1 MELLYEVLAVVGGGG
16 VIVTGL
22 WKLLGGIW
30 RDRIKEHERRKTE
43 VQLEVSRQHF
53 GLRRVQADRFANSQY
68 EVYLQLWE
76 SLQSLHLTVD
86 ALWHKATIQNVAA
99 LAQELK
105 NAKSR
110 IQKWSMFFEDEH
122 YTELLQLIEHLEQF
136 RAGKVTLIDI
146 RKRSDLRLVFP
157 EVVQEQIKQNL
168 VAKEQF
174 ERLLETLRRSF
185 RDRLSRIEVDVA

>member
-1 MELLYEVLAVVGGGG
+1 MELLYEVLAVVGGGC

-30 RDRIKEHERRKTE
+30 RDRIKERERRKTE
-43 VQLEVSRQHF
+43 VQLEVRRQHF
-53 GLRRVQADRFANSQY
+53 GLRRIQADRFANSQY

-86 ALWHKATIQNVAA
+86 ALWHKATLQNVAA

-105 NAKSR
+105 DDKSR
-110 IQKWSMFFEDEH
+110 IQKLSMFFKDEH
-122 YTELLQLIEHLEQF
+122 YTELLQFIEHLEQF